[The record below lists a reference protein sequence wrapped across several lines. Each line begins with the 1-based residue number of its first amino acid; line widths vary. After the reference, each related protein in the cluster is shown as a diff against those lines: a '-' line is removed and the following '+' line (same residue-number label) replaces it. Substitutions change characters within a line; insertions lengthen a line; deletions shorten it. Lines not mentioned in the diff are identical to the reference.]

1 MSFGLDAVS
10 SADVFTLNLV
20 AIVVLLQSNKKSRH
34 IAMWRDLSGSGGSVW
49 FQDICPLVWRWGVSG
64 HVSAFKMVL

>member
-20 AIVVLLQSNKKSRH
+20 AIVVLLQSNKNLATLQCGE
-34 IAMWRDLSGSGGSVW
+34 I
-49 FQDICPLVWRWGVSG
+49 
-64 HVSAFKMVL
+64 

>member
-10 SADVFTLNLV
+10 STDVFTLNLV

-34 IAMWRDLSGSGGSVW
+34 ISMRRDLSGSGGR
-49 FQDICPLVWRWGVSG
+49 I
-64 HVSAFKMVL
+64 

>member
-10 SADVFTLNLV
+10 SANVFTLNLV

-34 IAMWRDLSGSGGSVW
+34 ISMWRDLSGSGGR
-49 FQDICPLVWRWGVSG
+49 I
-64 HVSAFKMVL
+64 